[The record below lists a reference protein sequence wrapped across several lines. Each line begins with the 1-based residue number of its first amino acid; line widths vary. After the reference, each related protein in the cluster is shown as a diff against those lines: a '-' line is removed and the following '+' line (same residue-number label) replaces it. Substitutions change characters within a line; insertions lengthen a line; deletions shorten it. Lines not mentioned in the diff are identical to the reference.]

1 MVDGVEG
8 SAEGTVEGAVE
19 RWDQDGFVVLPSFF
33 SPEELAPAIVQ
44 LAGVFPTADEFH
56 DDIDPERN
64 ARFRSEFDGIVNF
77 PVGGVEID
85 LLCVHP
91 RLVGLAAALLRT
103 DDLRMVSAEAWA
115 KYTGAANYDQP
126 AHRDYLNHTPLVPSD
141 DLRFREVETFAFL
154 SDVTEAHGPP
164 HFVPRR
170 VTGSPAALPNWFGPD
185 ERPRFFDEEVSAA
198 GPAGTVVAYE
208 IGTFHRGT
216 QLTAPRGARY
226 TLHVNFRPAA
236 ADWAV
241 RHGWADRSHQPAWHR
256 FVLRASARQ
265 LELFGIPRR
274 GHPYWTEQTLRGMA
288 ERYPGLDVSP
298 WSPPSA

>member
-1 MVDGVEG
+1 
-8 SAEGTVEGAVE
+8 
-19 RWDQDGFVVLPSFF
+19 
-33 SPEELAPAIVQ
+33 
-44 LAGVFPTADEFH
+44 
-56 DDIDPERN
+56 
-64 ARFRSEFDGIVNF
+64 
-77 PVGGVEID
+77 
-85 LLCVHP
+85 
-91 RLVGLAAALLRT
+91 
-103 DDLRMVSAEAWA
+103 
-115 KYTGAANYDQP
+115 
-126 AHRDYLNHTPLVPSD
+126 
-141 DLRFREVETFAFL
+141 
-154 SDVTEAHGPP
+154 
-164 HFVPRR
+164 

-241 RHGWADRSHQPAWHR
+241 RHGWADRSHQPVAS
-256 FVLRASARQ
+256 LRAAGVGPAARAVRDPAARPS
-265 LELFGIPRR
+265 LLDGADVA
-274 GHPYWTEQTLRGMA
+274 GMA

>member
-1 MVDGVEG
+1 
-8 SAEGTVEGAVE
+8 
-19 RWDQDGFVVLPSFF
+19 
-33 SPEELAPAIVQ
+33 
-44 LAGVFPTADEFH
+44 VFPTADEFH

-64 ARFRSEFDGIVNF
+64 ARFRSEFDGIVDF

-141 DLRFREVETFAFL
+141 DLRFREVEMFAFL

-164 HFVPRR
+164 HFVPRP

-198 GPAGTVVAYE
+198 GPAGTAGLRDRHVPSGHPAH
-208 IGTFHRGT
+208 GT
-216 QLTAPRGARY
+216 PRRPLHAARE
-226 TLHVNFRPAA
+226 RPAGGGGLGGA
-236 ADWAV
+236 ARLGRPVPPAGAASLRAAGVGPAARAV
-241 RHGWADRSHQPAWHR
+241 RDPAARPSLLDGPDVAGHG
-256 FVLRASARQ
+256 
-265 LELFGIPRR
+265 
-274 GHPYWTEQTLRGMA
+274 
-288 ERYPGLDVSP
+288 
-298 WSPPSA
+298 